1 MKEEVQ
7 KGMQVFQTVI
17 DRVVEFL
24 VNYGFEVLG
33 AVVVLFLGFKLSQW
47 VANLT
52 LKFLEKKQ
60 FDLTVARFM
69 SGTVKGLILGFAV
82 IVALGKFGITIAP
95 IVAAVGAVAFGG
107 TFALQGVLSNLGS
120 GLSLLL
126 FRPFKIGDTIE
137 VAGVSGVVEEVK
149 LGCTILTNEDGEQI
163 TVPNRHIIGE
173 VVRNSFEYR
182 VVDTVVGIS
191 YGDDPESAVKVLRRV
206 LERIPEVATTPASI
220 IGIREF
226 GDSSINIGVRY
237 WVPTKQY
244 VQVSYAVNLAIF
256 KALKEAG
263 ITIPFP
269 QREVRLLSQTNS
281 PP

>member
-1 MKEEVQ
+1 
-7 KGMQVFQTVI
+7 MQILQTVLE
-17 DRVVEFL
+17 RVIGFFVS
-24 VNYGFEVLG
+24 YGFEVLG
-33 AVVVLFLGFKLSQW
+33 ALLVLFLGFKLSQW
-47 VANLT
+47 AANLT
-52 LKFLEKKQ
+52 LRFLEKKQ

-95 IVAAVGAVAFGG
+95 IVAAIGALAFGG

-149 LGCTILTNEDGEQI
+149 LGSTILTNEDGERI

-173 VVRNSFEYR
+173 VVRNSFGYR
-182 VVDTVVGIS
+182 VVDAAVGIS
-191 YGDDPESAVKVLRRV
+191 YDDDPEQAVAILRKA
-206 LERIPEVATTPASI
+206 LEPFPEVATAPPAI

-226 GDSSINIGVRY
+226 ADSC
-237 WVPTKQY
+237 
-244 VQVSYAVNLAIF
+244 
-256 KALKEAG
+256 
-263 ITIPFP
+263 IT
-269 QREVRLLSQTNS
+269 
-281 PP
+281 